1 MEILSE
7 LLGSDAGRLQ
17 AGVDGCGL
25 PALALSMEAMALA
38 AARWAA
44 RKVASPVRR
53 VAIERL
59 QAAIAKYPDHLSGR
73 DQATS
78 RIVRATNGR
87 VLLKGGA
94 EGFVVGFVPDQGLGI
109 AVKLADGASRA
120 KMGVF
125 VALLGRLGLL
135 DATTTAALVQAVE
148 GDIADSNG
156 KPVGHIAV
164 TLPA

>member
-1 MEILSE
+1 
-7 LLGSDAGRLQ
+7 
-17 AGVDGCGL
+17 
-25 PALALSMEAMALA
+25 MEAMAGA

-44 RKVASPVRR
+44 RKVASPARR

-125 VALLGRLGLL
+125 AALLGRLGVL
-135 DATTTAALVQAVE
+135 DAAATAVLVQAVE
-148 GDIADSNG
+148 GDITDSNG
-156 KPVGHIAV
+156 KPVGRIAV